1 MSFGKE
7 ICRMFVS
14 FRMWLKDV
22 PFTDPLRREQA
33 VLLQAFLF
41 ILSAAALL
49 GALAPL
55 TAISAS
61 DRLIGVSTSLLL
73 GLLLIGAV
81 VVLRRGHFTPAVA
94 LVIVGMIAMVV
105 VNMLPTGLE
114 GSRAI
119 FTLLA
124 LPIVLAG
131 LLGGRRIL
139 MLAFVLSVLAV
150 VGVTVLEVAAPTLVG
165 YSDQTYDPVLT
176 CVTFVV
182 AAGVLALLV
191 GRFGQALQRA
201 LWQARSREQELDA
214 MRISLEQQVGE
225 RTAAL
230 RQALQDV
237 EQREASLAQTLAELR
252 ASQAAVRELSA
263 PVIPVLPGVL
273 AAPLIGAL
281 DTARMK
287 VLTENVL
294 GAIERMGAH
303 YVIFDITGVQVV
315 DTHVARVLLDTAAA
329 ARLLGTSAALVGV
342 RPEVAQTIIA
352 LGIDFATIAMY
363 PTLQEAV
370 VALLAQ
376 RNGHM
381 GARMPQA
388 STIPR

>member
-41 ILSAAALL
+41 ILTAAALL

-214 MRISLEQQVGE
+214 LRISLEQQVGE
-225 RTAAL
+225 RTADRCAGYRAHEGVDRECVGRDRAHGRAL
-230 RQALQDV
+230 RYFRYHGCAGGGYAC
-237 EQREASLAQTLAELR
+237 R
-252 ASQAAVRELSA
+252 
-263 PVIPVLPGVL
+263 P
-273 AAPLIGAL
+273 
-281 DTARMK
+281 
-287 VLTENVL
+287 
-294 GAIERMGAH
+294 
-303 YVIFDITGVQVV
+303 
-315 DTHVARVLLDTAAA
+315 
-329 ARLLGTSAALVGV
+329 SAAGHG
-342 RPEVAQTIIA
+342 RSRSA
-352 LGIDFATIAMY
+352 LGDQRRTRRGAPRGGPDDYCARHRLRDHRHVSNLAGGRRGAT
-363 PTLQEAV
+363 
-370 VALLAQ
+370 
-376 RNGHM
+376 
-381 GARMPQA
+381 GAA
-388 STIPR
+388 